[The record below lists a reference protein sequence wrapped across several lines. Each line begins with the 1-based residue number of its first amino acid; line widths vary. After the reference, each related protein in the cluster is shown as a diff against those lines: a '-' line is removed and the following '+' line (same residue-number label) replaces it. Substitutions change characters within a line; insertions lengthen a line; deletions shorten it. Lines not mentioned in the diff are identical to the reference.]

1 MSSSRPAYT
10 LVETTAVLAIVGVCA
25 AAGGLM
31 FRSVLDSASVR
42 AASAELAGTLRA
54 ARTLALARGGAS
66 VHIDTERV
74 EVRAGGV
81 LLVRRDLEASHG
93 VHLVPSRDSLAFGA
107 TGLGRGAA
115 NLSIVVRRGAARD
128 TVVVSRLGRIR
139 H

>member
-1 MSSSRPAYT
+1 MPSSHPAFT
-10 LVETTAVLAIVGVCA
+10 IVETTAVLTIVGVCA

-66 VHIDTERV
+66 AHIDTERV
-74 EVRAGGV
+74 EVRAGGA
-81 LLVRRDLEASHG
+81 LVIRRDLAASHG
-93 VHLVPSRDSLAFGA
+93 VHLAPSRDSLAFGA

-128 TVVVSRLGRIR
+128 TVVVSRLGRVR